1 MIAPRG
7 APPKAAGGR
16 LRRDG
21 VRRLVWAAVAVVGRN
36 ALLFEHGFENQ
47 KSSVME
53 PNRQGEVWV
62 YAEQEHGNVPEVVL
76 ELCGKA
82 RQLADQ
88 LGVQTGAVLAGNEV
102 ASLAQSLI
110 AHGIDRVYLAED
122 SRLSHFQTQPYAK
135 VLTTLIGKHRPQ
147 IVIFGAT
154 ALGRDLAPRV
164 ASELRAGMTADCTD
178 LDIADVDDPKTKT
191 RHEKLLLQ
199 IRPAFGGNIIATIVN
214 YDQWPQMATV
224 REGVMPL
231 RPADPARR
239 GEVIRENIAFDDGD
253 FLLKLIEEHVEQRR
267 INLKGARVIVA
278 GGGGIGSK
286 ENFSLLYELAGAIGG
301 AVGASR
307 AAVDSG
313 YIGKEHQIGQTGTTV
328 RPALYIAVGISG
340 AVQHRAGMEESA
352 KIIAINK
359 DKDAPIFSIAHYGIV
374 GDYKQ
379 VIPMMIKAIKEK
391 AR

>member
-1 MIAPRG
+1 
-7 APPKAAGGR
+7 
-16 LRRDG
+16 
-21 VRRLVWAAVAVVGRN
+21 
-36 ALLFEHGFENQ
+36 
-47 KSSVME
+47 ME
-53 PNRQGEVWV
+53 PNRQGDVWV
-62 YAEQEHGNVPEVVL
+62 FAEQEGGVLPEVVL

-82 RQLADQ
+82 RQLADE
-88 LGVQTGAVLAGNEV
+88 LGVKAGAVLAGSGV
-102 ASLAQSLI
+102 RDLAKALI
-110 AHGIDRVYLAED
+110 AHGADNVYVVDDKRLA
-122 SRLSHFQTQPYAK
+122 HFQTIPYAK
-135 VLTTLIGKHRPQ
+135 VIDALIEKHKPQ

-164 ASELRAGMTADCTD
+164 ASGLRAGMTADCTD
-178 LDIADVDDPKTKT
+178 LDIADVEDAKTKT
-191 RHEKLLLQ
+191 VHKNLLLQ

-214 YDQWPQMATV
+214 YDSWPQMATV

-231 RPADPARR
+231 RPADPTRQGQICDEKAPLSDTDL
-239 GEVIRENIAFDDGD
+239 A
-253 FLLKLIEEHVEQRR
+253 LSLIEQHIEERK

-286 ENFSLLYELAGAIGG
+286 ENFNLLFALAGAIGG

-313 YIGKEHQIGQTGTTV
+313 YIGKEHQVGQTGTTV

-391 AR
+391 A